1 MNRNRKKSV
10 YIFQILLCVTA
21 ASLMLFMFTNF
32 SETLGTPLKDFF
44 TTDFY
49 EETGARNAVAVIYLN
64 YRMFDTF
71 FEALMLMVSVM
82 EVINVSWI
90 SSHSESFELKP
101 PEMSYAGG
109 SQIIAQMIGIVYP
122 FVILIGFYMILNGHN
137 SPGGGFQGGTILSTV
152 LITRYLVHPTLD
164 LDLEIIEVI
173 EKIVFMLIIMIPIL
187 YLFIEIVPTTDLT
200 NELYMII
207 MNTLIGLKV
216 FCGLTVLFYRF
227 VFYEGVS

>member
-1 MNRNRKKSV
+1 
-10 YIFQILLCVTA
+10 
-21 ASLMLFMFTNF
+21 
-32 SETLGTPLKDFF
+32 
-44 TTDFY
+44 
-49 EETGARNAVAVIYLN
+49 
-64 YRMFDTF
+64 
-71 FEALMLMVSVM
+71 
-82 EVINVSWI
+82 
-90 SSHSESFELKP
+90 
-101 PEMSYAGG
+101 
-109 SQIIAQMIGIVYP
+109 
-122 FVILIGFYMILNGHN
+122 MILKRHN
-137 SPGGGFQGGTILSTV
+137 SPCGGFQGGTILSTV

>member
-1 MNRNRKKSV
+1 MNQSRKKSV
-10 YIFQILLCVTA
+10 YIIQIILCITA
-21 ASLMLFMFTNF
+21 ACLMLFMFTNF

-49 EETGARNAVAVIYLN
+49 EETGARNAVAGIYLN

-90 SSHSESFELKP
+90 SSHRESFELKSP
-101 PEMSYAGG
+101 TQSYAGG
-109 SQIIAQMIGIVYP
+109 SEIISKMVGIVYP

-173 EKIVFMLIIMIPIL
+173 EKIVFMLILIIPIL
-187 YLFIEIVPTTDLT
+187 YLFMEIVPVTDLS
-200 NELYMII
+200 NELYMIV